1 MRYTPGRIFEEA
13 ALTKEWVDNLESTRA
28 ILVQAAVGS
37 LLSKEGGK
45 AFQEILD
52 RLKG

>member
-1 MRYTPGRIFEEA
+1 MNYPLGKIFEES
-13 ALTKEWVDNLESTRA
+13 ALTKEWLDNIESTRA
-28 ILVQAAVGS
+28 ILVQGAVGS

-45 AFQEILD
+45 AFESLLE